1 MSRRQRGF
9 TLLEI
14 MIVLSLLAVLLT
26 LVGGALV
33 GANRAVLGADH
44 YTSRLDER
52 RAAQVFLR
60 QAISQALPLDL
71 AGSDQSGAGLFVG
84 SAQRVQF
91 AATLPGNLGGG
102 IQLHTLEVSGL
113 AADRRLQIAFAQV
126 QDNVLRAW
134 GEPQVLL
141 HGVTELSLS
150 YRGVTPKGEA
160 TGWMNAWPWPNRFP
174 RAVRVEVQMDGPVN
188 WPVEVI
194 ALRLDL
200 AGGAV
205 GAASSPGG
213 TP

>member
-1 MSRRQRGF
+1 MSQRQAGF

-33 GANRAVLGADH
+33 GANRAVVMADH

-52 RAAQVFLR
+52 RAAQGFLR

-71 AGSDQSGAGLFVG
+71 AENDHSGAGLFVG
-84 SAQRVQF
+84 SAQRLQF

-102 IQLHTLEVSGL
+102 IQLHTLEMSGP
-113 AADRRLQIAFAQV
+113 ATDRHLQIAFAQV
-126 QDNVLRAW
+126 EDNVLRAW

-141 HGVTELSLS
+141 HGVDGLSLS

-160 TGWMNAWPWPNRFP
+160 TGWLNEWPWPNRLP
-174 RAVRVEVQMDGPVN
+174 RAVRIEVQMDGPVK
-188 WPVEVI
+188 WPGQVI

-200 AGGAV
+200 SGGAS
-205 GAASSPGG
+205 GAASSAGG
-213 TP
+213 AQ

>member
-1 MSRRQRGF
+1 MSKRQAGF

-33 GANRAVLGADH
+33 GANRAVVKADQ

-52 RAAQVFLR
+52 RAAQGFLR

-71 AGSDQSGAGLFVG
+71 AENDHSGAGLFVG
-84 SAQRVQF
+84 SAQRMQF

-102 IQLHTLEVSGL
+102 IQLHTLEMSGPE
-113 AADRRLQIAFAQV
+113 ADRRLQIAFAQV

-141 HGVTELSLS
+141 HGVNSLSLS
-150 YRGVTPKGEA
+150 YRGVTPKGEP
-160 TGWMNAWPWPNRFP
+160 TGWLTEWPWPNRLP
-174 RAVRVEVQMDGPVN
+174 RAVRIEVQMDGPVN
-188 WPVEVI
+188 WPSEVI

-200 AGGAV
+200 SGGASGATSAAGGAQ
-205 GAASSPGG
+205 
-213 TP
+213 

>member
-1 MSRRQRGF
+1 VNRPQAGF

-14 MIVLSLLAVLLT
+14 MIVMSLLAVLLM

-33 GANRAVLGADH
+33 GANRAVLTADG
-44 YTSRLDER
+44 YTTRLDER
-52 RAAQVFLR
+52 RAAQAFLR

-71 AGSDQSGAGLFVG
+71 AENDHSGAGLFVG

-91 AATLPGNLGGG
+91 TATLPGNLGGG
-102 IQLHTLEVSGL
+102 IQLHTLEMAGP

-141 HGVTELSLS
+141 HGVAGLSLS
-150 YRGVTPKGEA
+150 YCGVTPKGEA
-160 TGWMNAWPWPNRFP
+160 TGWLDQWPWPNRLP
-174 RAVRVEVQMDGPVN
+174 RAVRVAVQMDGAVN
-188 WPVEVI
+188 WPSEVI

-200 AGGAV
+200 SGGAASAAGGAQ
-205 GAASSPGG
+205 
-213 TP
+213 

>member
-1 MSRRQRGF
+1 MNNQQRGF

-33 GANRAVLGADH
+33 GANRAVVKADH

-52 RAAQVFLR
+52 RAAQSFLR

-71 AGSDQSGAGLFVG
+71 AENAPSGAGLFVG

-102 IQLHTLEVSGL
+102 IQLHTLEVSGP

-126 QDNVLRAW
+126 EDNVLRAW
-134 GEPQVLL
+134 GDPQVLL
-141 HGVTELSLS
+141 HGVRDLTLR
-150 YRGVTPKGEA
+150 YRGVTPKGEP
-160 TGWMNAWPWPNRFP
+160 TGWLDEWPWPNRLP
-174 RAVRVEVQMDGPVN
+174 RAVRVEVQMDGPVT
-188 WPVEVI
+188 WPSEII

-200 AGGAV
+200 SGGSA
-205 GAASSPGG
+205 GAASSAGD
-213 TP
+213 TQ

>member
-1 MSRRQRGF
+1 MNRPQRGF

-33 GANRAVLGADH
+33 GANRAVVKADR

-52 RAAQVFLR
+52 RAAQGFLH
-60 QAISQALPLDL
+60 QAISQALPLDM
-71 AGSDQSGAGLFVG
+71 AENDHSGAGLFVG

-102 IQLHTLEVSGL
+102 IQLHTLEVSGP

-141 HGVTELSLS
+141 HDVKGVSLS
-150 YRGVTPKGEA
+150 YRGVTPTGEA
-160 TGWMNAWPWPNRFP
+160 TGWLAEWPWPNRLP
-174 RAVRVEVQMDGPVN
+174 RAVRVEVQMDGPVT
-188 WPVEVI
+188 WPSEII

-200 AGGAV
+200 SGGSA
-205 GAASSPGG
+205 GAASSGG
-213 TP
+213 TQ

>member
-1 MSRRQRGF
+1 MSRQQRGF

-33 GANRAVLGADH
+33 GANRAVVKADH

-52 RAAQVFLR
+52 RAAQRFLR

-71 AGSDQSGAGLFVG
+71 AENDPSGAGLFVG

-102 IQLHTLEVSGL
+102 IQLHTLEMSGP
-113 AADRRLQIAFAQV
+113 ATDRRLQIAFAQV
-126 QDNVLRAW
+126 QDNVLRVW

-141 HGVTELSLS
+141 RGVKGLSLS

-160 TGWMNAWPWPNRFP
+160 SGWLAEWPWPGRLP

-188 WPVEVI
+188 WPGEVI

-200 AGGAV
+200 SGGATGVASSAGG
-205 GAASSPGG
+205 SE
-213 TP
+213 